1 MTRLTR
7 RDLAFA
13 ALGAALAA
21 SVAAPAAAQA
31 PEAADPFWFVDPEL
45 RPAARQIQ
53 KLTHEMPP
61 LSVES
66 LPALR
71 RQMAATVRPPSP
83 DMPFVP
89 ITVSVADGQPGV
101 IVYLINAKPGTSR
114 PGIVHLHGGGFVLG
128 SAAGTVAELQGLARD
143 LDCAI
148 LAVEYRLAPETNFA
162 ESTEDTYAALRWLH
176 ANAGTA
182 GVDPTRVA
190 VMGESAGGGHA
201 ALLAIAARDRG
212 ELPPLAF
219 QLLIYPMLDDRT
231 GSSRPVPE
239 PLGVIGWT
247 AASNRFGWA
256 SFLGETPGSRSVPER
271 AVPAR
276 THDLSGLPPA
286 FIGVGSIDLFVEE
299 SIAYAERLKG
309 VGVPVELDV
318 VTGAFHGFDT
328 FAADTAIAKRFNAAK
343 NAALRRALS
352 L

>member
-1 MTRLTR
+1 MTSLTR

-13 ALGAALAA
+13 ALCAALAA
-21 SVAAPAAAQA
+21 TVAAPAAAQA

-53 KLTHEMPP
+53 KLTYEMPP

-71 RQMAATVRPPSP
+71 RQMASAVRPPSP
-83 DMPFVP
+83 DVPFVP
-89 ITVSVADGQPGV
+89 LTVPGADGQPGV
-101 IVYLINAKPGTSR
+101 TVYLINAKPGASR

-128 SAAGTVAELQGLARD
+128 SAAGAVADLQGLARD
-143 LDCAI
+143 LDCTI
-148 LAVEYRLAPETNFA
+148 LAVEYRLAPETSFA
-162 ESTEDTYAALRWLH
+162 GSTEDTYAALRWLH
-176 ANAGTA
+176 AHAGTA
-182 GVDPTRVA
+182 GVDPARIA

-219 QLLIYPMLDDRT
+219 QLLVYPMLDDRT
-231 GSSRPVPE
+231 GSSRSVPA

-247 AASNRFGWA
+247 APSNRFGWA
-256 SFLGETPGSRSVPER
+256 SFLGETPGRRSVPAQ

-276 THDLSGLPPA
+276 TRDLSGLPPA
-286 FIGVGSIDLFVEE
+286 FIGVGSIDLFLEE
-299 SIAYAERLKG
+299 SIAYADHLKAS
-309 VGVPVELDV
+309 GVPVELNV

-328 FAADTAIAKRFNAAK
+328 FPADTQIARRFNAAK
-343 NAALRRALS
+343 HAALRRALS